1 MTMNSEKAII
11 GTDIIEKATNKIENK
26 IIKVTL
32 TEYHTK
38 EYLRNLKR
46 TTYKNKKVVFILPNG
61 KEYGDEKR

>member
-26 IIKVTL
+26 IIKVIL